1 LLLGVDDGPVDK
13 RRTSDV
19 VIAGVVL
26 EGADRVEAVALTH
39 FPVDGAGATTFLGDW
54 IGGLRVRPS
63 LSGVVLG
70 GITIAGLGIVDL
82 PRLAETLA
90 VPVLSVVRRDPTR
103 NRVADALRA
112 APLSDREERLA
123 ILARTPR
130 AQALP
135 DGLHF
140 ACAGV
145 DPERAGKWIRSSRQ
159 KSGLPEALRLAHLV
173 ARAAATGESR
183 GRA

>member
-1 LLLGVDDGPVDK
+1 MI
-13 RRTSDV
+13 
-19 VIAGVVL
+19 IAGVVL
-26 EGADRVEAVALTH
+26 EGADRVEGVALTR
-39 FPVDGAGATTFLGDW
+39 FPADGSNATAFLGDW
-54 IGGLRVRPS
+54 IGGLRARPS

-82 PRLAETLA
+82 PRLAETLML
-90 VPVLSVVRRDPTR
+90 PVLSVVRRDPAR

-112 APLSDREERLA
+112 APLPDRAERLA

-130 AQALP
+130 AHAIS

-145 DPERAGKWIRSSRQ
+145 EPEQAETWIRCSRQ